1 LEEVEREEAVRVFE
15 RMDEEQI
22 VSELTESSAF
32 PDYVYEYEV
41 NGKKIIGISIA
52 GVRAIVQ
59 RKKWIEIREW
69 VIEKDSDLKMWHA
82 TVKVR
87 DAATGL
93 EALGTASCEMA
104 KPFSRTIALN
114 KALRNAW
121 RHLIDDESIRELIR
135 EYRNMKRR

>member
-1 LEEVEREEAVRVFE
+1 MEREEAVRVFE

-52 GVRAIVQ
+52 GVRAIIQ

-82 TVKVR
+82 TV
-87 DAATGL
+87 TFNSL
-93 EALGTASCEMA
+93 CEILAS
-104 KPFSRTIALN
+104 
-114 KALRNAW
+114 
-121 RHLIDDESIRELIR
+121 D
-135 EYRNMKRR
+135 